1 MSNSYQFNKKEH
13 AAICIMTAASAATP
27 EAMMVLAVQKL
38 YYNIE
43 PSAAVGVFL
52 ILSTQM
58 LGYGIAG
65 LLRRTLIYP
74 SKMLYPTNLPT
85 ASLLENLHREQSKS
99 KKKMRVFH
107 IAFVVLFVWQT
118 MPQYISKSQST

>member
-1 MSNSYQFNKKEH
+1 MV
-13 AAICIMTAASAATP
+13 AASAATP

-43 PSAAVGVFL
+43 SSAAVGFFL
-52 ILSTQM
+52 IASTQM

-99 KKKMRVFH
+99 KKKMKVFY
-107 IAFVVLFVWQT
+107 IAFAVLFVWQT
-118 MPQYISKSQST
+118 FPTYLSGYLLT

>member
-1 MSNSYQFNKKEH
+1 
-13 AAICIMTAASAATP
+13 MTAASAATP

-107 IAFVVLFVWQT
+107 IAFVILFVWQT
-118 MPQYISKSQST
+118 MPQYISEFQSIKFQSTIH